1 MSLLVLFDVDGTLLL
16 THDEIY
22 VEANRN
28 ALQAVWGS
36 APDGPD
42 VPGDTALAHT
52 RRALQGAGFGD
63 DEIDSGLDRWCAI
76 FSNRYEQLL
85 RDAYTS
91 HWEAPQ
97 DAAHTLTQ
105 VEHRALLTGNPE
117 KVARARLRRLDLD
130 GLFPDNQGAFGCE
143 REDRVELF
151 PLARGRAGGWPAAR
165 TVAVGDA
172 GRRRDRDR
180 KPGRPSRSALLARL
194 IPLPGDERRTTP
206 ADTDLGTARRSRRS
220 RRLAAAAAGLVF
232 LVLAGSAGA
241 HSSSPPPPAAREL
254 ARPLQA
260 PAGRAPGDT
269 PPRRIRERVVERLE
283 RLLAGNRKLEAL
295 PGHRVRHG
303 HDQLARTSAPE
314 QCDLQAGTRTP
325 VQFLEETP

>member
-1 MSLLVLFDVDGTLLL
+1 VSLLVLFDVDGTLLL

-42 VPGDTALAHT
+42 LPGDTALAHT

-85 RDAYTS
+85 RDADTS
-91 HWEAPQ
+91 HWETPQ

-165 TVAVGDA
+165 TVAVGDTPL
-172 GRRRDRDR
+172 DI
-180 KPGRPSRSALLARL
+180 RSAH
-194 IPLPGDERRTTP
+194 
-206 ADTDLGTARRSRRS
+206 
-220 RRLAAAAAGLVF
+220 
-232 LVLAGSAGA
+232 SAGA
-241 HSSSPPPPAAREL
+241 RCVALTTGAYNREEL
-254 ARPLQA
+254 ADA
-260 PAGRAPGDT
+260 EIVIGS
-269 PPRRIRERVVERLE
+269 
-283 RLLAGNRKLEAL
+283 LADLPEAL
-295 PGHRVRHG
+295 SS
-303 HDQLARTSAPE
+303 LA
-314 QCDLQAGTRTP
+314 
-325 VQFLEETP
+325 